1 MSRKTFCLAF
11 LAIYTSCAWGTDV
24 SKYPPGQ
31 KPYARPK
38 APCPNGVLAE
48 EACFGY
54 FNTKWTQWHQA
65 CGPEVATGH
74 AVTGNSC
81 TDCANKGII
90 LFESDAAG
98 KTAPSQTLV
107 KPAPETVPQNVVSKP
122 MPKETVPPKP
132 MPPVKK

>member
-1 MSRKTFCLAF
+1 MSRMTFCLAMI
-11 LAIYTSCAWGTDV
+11 AIFASHAQATDV

-65 CGPEVATGH
+65 CGPEVATGQ
-74 AVTGNSC
+74 AVSRQSSNC
-81 TDCANKGII
+81 CASKGII
-90 LFESDAAG
+90 LFEADSTA
-98 KTAPSQTLV
+98 KPAPSQTVV
-107 KPAPETVPQNVVSKP
+107 KPAPESIPPSA
-122 MPKETVPPKP
+122 VPPKP